1 MTDGKPGR
9 AVFARRRSFTG
20 GAKSC
25 VWWTVVAL
33 LVALLEGATVAAAHP
48 ASLPVLVRANSSR
61 RADSLTVKVGV
72 WSAPQAKCQLAVAI
86 NRHTASFPA
95 MIANT
100 RGRLVV
106 AWEVLAGAPSGRWL
120 FGVSCRTAQRSGQGT
135 AHALV
140 LGGSGK
146 DNGQLVTSS
155 SSQVVWGELAAP
167 RIRVGRDSYASS
179 CSADIC
185 FADDSLWRAAGE
197 STWYAAGRRP
207 DLKGIVDGKA
217 GDWLKQAR
225 GLFPEGTTPVLGAI
239 AVWLPNT
246 GGASSAGHVAYVVG
260 VSGPRVLVDDSNW
273 GEPGLRVHRHWV
285 PATSISGYIYGG
297 PAGNGPDSGSGTLPT
312 AAGVPSVPSPGIAPQ
327 APRGSGAN
335 PPVESPPVEPPPVE
349 PPPVEPPPVEPLDA
363 TLPPTPTEAQPES
376 LQNILP
382 QARQI
387 MAQSGTVWSKAAAVR
402 NLVRASL
409 SGVDCGVMATA
420 FWSVG
425 SIVGLP
431 LRLVDS
437 SANGQ
442 NGFDTHSTVEV
453 WLAGLGRWAISDPTF
468 NGYWTAGP
476 EGPPVSAEFMQS
488 AVRTGT
494 NNAPYWHG
502 ANTPN
507 SILPSQY
514 YVDPTY
520 LYRYI
525 DFLAFVP
532 GVGSAFMVN
541 SAAEAFSTPYVFV
554 PKTSID
560 FESLPPGTPTGVT
573 VYQRAEAPSSA
584 GASDFTLPPRY
595 ANALVYEGQVTVG
608 SDGRVALPVTDPG
621 PATVVS
627 VDTDAGNWQIEVG
640 GGTVYDLD
648 AYPEARVSPII
659 HLGAPVYL
667 VMTGAVPGPV
677 TVRIWT
683 VNDFP
688 SSREVTSQWD
698 GG

>member
-1 MTDGKPGR
+1 MVLALLMIVLQD
-9 AVFARRRSFTG
+9 AA
-20 GAKSC
+20 
-25 VWWTVVAL
+25 VVA
-33 LVALLEGATVAAAHP
+33 AH
-48 ASLPVLVRANSSR
+48 LPLAPMPVVVRANVMGS
-61 RADSLTVKVGV
+61 ADSPTVKIAIRSTA
-72 WSAPQAKCQLAVAI
+72 SAMCRLAVDVDKR
-86 NRHTASFPA
+86 NVSFPA
-95 MIANT
+95 MIADA
-100 RGRLVV
+100 RGRL
-106 AWEVLAGAPSGRWL
+106 EVTWQVPAGAPSGHWA
-120 FGVSCRTAQRSGQGT
+120 FEVSCTQGRQ
-135 AHALV
+135 AGRGSDHAGVLV
-140 LGGSGK
+140 RGVK
-146 DNGQLVTSS
+146 DAGQLVVNS
-155 SSQVVWGELAAP
+155 SSQVVLGELAAH

-179 CSADIC
+179 CSADVC
-185 FADDSLWRAAGE
+185 FADDALWQAAGE
-197 STWYAAGRRP
+197 SAWYAVGRRP
-207 DLKGIVDGKA
+207 DLDRIVDDNA
-217 GDWLKQAR
+217 GSWLKKAR
-225 GLFPEGTTPVLGAI
+225 DRVPEGTTPVLGAI

-246 GGASSAGHVAYVVG
+246 GGASSTGHVAYVAG
-260 VSGPRVLVDDSNW
+260 VSDARVLVEDSNW
-273 GEPGLRVHRHWV
+273 GEPALRVHTHWV
-285 PATSISGYIYGG
+285 PASGISGYIYGG
-297 PAGNGPDSGSGTLPT
+297 PAGHGPGSSSGTPSL
-312 AAGVPSVPSPGIAPQ
+312 AAGVPSVPGPGIAPQ
-327 APRGSGAN
+327 APPGPGAN
-335 PPVESPPVEPPPVE
+335 RPVEQLPVEQL
-349 PPPVEPPPVEPLDA
+349 PVEPLDA
-363 TLPPTPTEAQPES
+363 TLPPTPTGPIPES
-376 LQNILP
+376 LESILP
-382 QARQI
+382 QAQQI
-387 MAQSGTVWSKAAAVR
+387 MAQSGTIWSKAAAVR
-402 NLVRASL
+402 DLVRASL
-409 SGVDCGVMATA
+409 SDENDCGVMATA

-431 LRLVDS
+431 LRLVDT

-442 NGFDTHSTVEV
+442 NNFDTHSTVEV

-468 NGYWTAGP
+468 NGYWTAGL
-476 EGPPVSAEFMQS
+476 EGPPVGTEFMQS

-494 NNAPYWHG
+494 NNTLYWHG
-502 ANTPN
+502 AGTPN

-627 VDTDAGNWQIEVG
+627 VDRDAGNWQIEVG
-640 GGTVYDLD
+640 GGTVYDLN

-677 TVRIWT
+677 TVRIWI

-698 GG
+698 GA

>member
-1 MTDGKPGR
+1 
-9 AVFARRRSFTG
+9 
-20 GAKSC
+20 
-25 VWWTVVAL
+25 VA
-33 LVALLEGATVAAAHP
+33 
-48 ASLPVLVRANSSR
+48 N
-61 RADSLTVKVGV
+61 
-72 WSAPQAKCQLAVAI
+72 
-86 NRHTASFPA
+86 
-95 MIANT
+95 
-100 RGRLVV
+100 
-106 AWEVLAGAPSGRWL
+106 
-120 FGVSCRTAQRSGQGT
+120 
-135 AHALV
+135 
-140 LGGSGK
+140 
-146 DNGQLVTSS
+146 S
-155 SSQVVWGELAAP
+155 SSQVVWGELDAP
-167 RIRVGRDSYASS
+167 GMRVGKDSFANS

-185 FADDSLWRAAGE
+185 FADDSLWRAAGQ

-207 DLKGIVDGKA
+207 DLNWIVHDNA
-217 GDWLKQAR
+217 GDWLKEAR
-225 GLFPEGTTPVLGAI
+225 SRVPDGTTPVRGAI
-239 AVWLPNT
+239 AVWRANS
-246 GGASSAGHVAYVVG
+246 GGAAGAGHVAYVAG
-260 VSGPRVLVDDSNW
+260 VSGARVLVEDSNW
-273 GEPGLRVHRHWV
+273 GQSVLRVRRHWV
-285 PATSISGYIYGG
+285 PAASISGYIYGG
-297 PAGNGPDSGSGTLPT
+297 PAGNGPDSGSGTPPP
-312 AAGVPSVPSPGIAPQ
+312 AAGVPSVPGPGIGPQ
-327 APRGSGAN
+327 PPHGPGAN
-335 PPVESPPVEPPPVE
+335 
-349 PPPVEPPPVEPLDA
+349 PPVEPPPVEPLDA
-363 TLPPTPTEAQPES
+363 TLPPTPTGPIPES
-376 LQNILP
+376 LESILP
-382 QARQI
+382 QAQQI
-387 MAQSGTVWSKAAAVR
+387 MAQSGTIWSKAAAVR
-402 NLVRASL
+402 DLVRASL
-409 SGVDCGVMATA
+409 SDENDCGVMATA

-431 LRLVDS
+431 LRLVDT

-442 NGFDTHSTVEV
+442 NKFDTHSTVEV

-476 EGPPVSAEFMQS
+476 ESPPVSAEFMQS
-488 AVRTGT
+488 AVRTGM
-494 NNAPYWHG
+494 NNTLYWHG
-502 ANTPN
+502 AGTPN

-514 YVDPTY
+514 YVNPTY

-677 TVRIWT
+677 TVRIWI

-698 GG
+698 GA